1 MKPNLLDNSEYKNW
15 LKNLKKKV
23 LQAQIKAA
31 IKVNSI
37 LLQFYWELGEE
48 IVIRQAQSSWGDGF
62 LKQLGNSLLP
72 N

>member
-37 LLQFYWELGEE
+37 LLQFYWELG
-48 IVIRQAQSSWGDGF
+48 
-62 LKQLGNSLLP
+62 NSLLP